1 MYDNVSSSVRSSP
14 ALRAPL
20 TGGQGR
26 EGGEEG
32 GEEGDAPTREMS
44 FLMKYDVVANAA
56 EYTRRLPA
64 HNVHGSAF
72 LAGSGAP

>member
-1 MYDNVSSSVRSSP
+1 MTMFRVPCAPPPV
-14 ALRAPL
+14 LRALL
-20 TGGQGR
+20 TGGQGG
-26 EGGEEG
+26 EGGEG
-32 GEEGDAPTREMS
+32 GAPTREMS